1 MRLFLKETWRG
12 IEKKKEKKRKLC
24 KTLTLRTTRLLDHFE
39 PFGWLQANHLGGV
52 LVGKNTIEI

>member
-39 PFGWLQANHLGGV
+39 PFGSWLATGEPPGGV
-52 LVGKNTIEI
+52 LIGKKHH